1 MQYTIIYIIL
11 LLKKGTLMI
20 FDNMKKIELNLFE
33 YQKES

>member
-11 LLKKGTLMI
+11 LLKKGTLMN